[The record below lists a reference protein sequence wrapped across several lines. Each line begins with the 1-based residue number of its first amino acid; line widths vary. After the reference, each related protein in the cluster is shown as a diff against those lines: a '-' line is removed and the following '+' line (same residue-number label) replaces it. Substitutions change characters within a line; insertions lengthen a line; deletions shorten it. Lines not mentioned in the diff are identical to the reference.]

1 MLRITVPKKPD
12 DNTCW
17 SRLERTQLTDA
28 WNEKNENNVELKTS
42 NKIGS
47 ININHGNVSR
57 ESESA
62 EKGRELTQDEH

>member
-1 MLRITVPKKPD
+1 M
-12 DNTCW
+12 
-17 SRLERTQLTDA
+17 ERTQLTDA
-28 WNEKNENNVELKTS
+28 WNEKNENNGELKTS